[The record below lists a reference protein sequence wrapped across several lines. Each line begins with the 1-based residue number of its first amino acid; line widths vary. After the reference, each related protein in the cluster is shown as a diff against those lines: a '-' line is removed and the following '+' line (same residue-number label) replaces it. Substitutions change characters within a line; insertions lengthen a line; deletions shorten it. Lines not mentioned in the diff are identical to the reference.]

1 MENHPVNSGPRSSG
15 AFARG
20 AKKTL
25 VLVLLVVLLI
35 GAATLAFL
43 QFASYSEGFRVGTI
57 QKISKKG
64 FLLKTYEGELTQGMI
79 ETNVD
84 PASGGGTGVS
94 TRIWYFSA
102 EKSEPLL
109 QAMDHAIETNKRVK
123 LFYHER
129 YARLPWVGES
139 AYVVYKVEEL
149 Q

>member
-1 MENHPVNSGPRSSG
+1 MNT
-15 AFARG
+15 FARG
-20 AKKTL
+20 AKKTFL
-25 VLVLLVVLLI
+25 TLILIVLVI
-35 GAATLAFL
+35 GAATIAFL
-43 QFASYSEGFRVGTI
+43 MFASYSEGFRVGTI

-79 ETNVD
+79 ETSVD

-102 EKSEPLL
+102 QQDEPLL
-109 QAMDHAIETNKRVK
+109 RAMDDAIEKNKRVK

-139 AYVVYKVEEL
+139 AYIVYKVEEL

>member
-1 MENHPVNSGPRSSG
+1 METSPMTPGPRAQG
-15 AFARG
+15 GFARG
-20 AKKTL
+20 AKKT
-25 VLVLLVVLLI
+25 VLYLFLILLII
-35 GAATLAFL
+35 GAATIAFL
-43 QFASYSEGFRVGTI
+43 MFASYSEGFRVGTI

-79 ETNVD
+79 ETSVD

-102 EKSEPLL
+102 EQDPKLL
-109 QAMDHAIETNKRVK
+109 EAMNQAIEMNKRVK
-123 LFYHER
+123 LYYHER

-139 AYVVYKVEEL
+139 NHVVYKVEEL